1 MFSRVIPKLSLRLIR
16 HSSTTS
22 HLPTVYALST
32 HFARSAIGVV
42 RISGT
47 HSEYV
52 LQQLTK
58 QPIPKT
64 RVASVRK
71 LYEPN
76 TSKLLDECLAIL
88 FKSPKSY
95 TGEDLVELHLH
106 GGTAVIQ
113 AVLKSIESLHS
124 EERSIRY
131 AEAGDFSKR
140 AFQNGRF
147 DLTEIEGIRELID
160 AETESQRQGV
170 MSSVTGSNK
179 QMFLEWREKMVD
191 SAGLLTAIID
201 FAEDS
206 EIEDIKHIY
215 DTVDQKIKELED
227 DITRFLKRTEGSEVL
242 LKGIKLTLLGPPNA
256 GKSSI
261 LNQLANE
268 EAAIVSDIAGTTR
281 DIINIPLNIQG
292 YKVVIG
298 DTAGIRDLAKAD
310 KIEAEGIKR
319 AKMQAQV
326 GDLVVV
332 VLGTDN
338 MTIEDELVDMVKLLS
353 SEKKVLVV
361 LNKCDLVKEENV
373 DYFVNDVSCRL
384 GIPQENFIP
393 VSCLDEKGLDMLSAQ
408 LTSEFKR
415 ISSTET
421 TEPIIIT
428 QRVKDILINDVLA
441 GFKEFQTYKD
451 LDDVVIATES
461 LTQSIEGIG
470 KITGETVGVEEVL
483 GVVFSSFC
491 VGK

>member
-1 MFSRVIPKLSLRLIR
+1 M
-16 HSSTTS
+16 
-22 HLPTVYALST
+22 
-32 HFARSAIGVV
+32 
-42 RISGT
+42 
-47 HSEYV
+47 
-52 LQQLTK
+52 
-58 QPIPKT
+58 
-64 RVASVRK
+64 
-71 LYEPN
+71 
-76 TSKLLDECLAIL
+76 LDEALAIY
-88 FKSPKSY
+88 FKGPKSY

-106 GGTAVIQ
+106 GGTAVIR
-113 AVLKSIESLHS
+113 AVLKAIESLHTP
-124 EERSIRY
+124 ENPIRY
-131 AEAGDFSKR
+131 AEAGEFSRR

-160 AETESQRQGV
+160 AETESQREGV
-170 MSSVTGSNK
+170 MSSVTGGNK
-179 QMFLEWREKMVD
+179 ELFLSWRTKMVD
-191 SAGLLTAIID
+191 SVGLLTAIID

-206 EIEDIKHIY
+206 DIEDIKNIY
-215 DTVDQKIKELED
+215 SNVDKKIKELES
-227 DITRFLKRTEGSEVL
+227 DIRKFLERTQRSEVL

-261 LNQLANE
+261 LNRLANE

-281 DIINIPLNIQG
+281 DIINVPLNIQG

-310 KIEAEGIKR
+310 SIEIEGIKR
-319 AKMQAQV
+319 AKLQAQL

-338 MTIEDELVDMVKLLS
+338 LEIENELVDMVQVLS
-353 SEKKVLVV
+353 TQKKILVV
-361 LNKCDLVKEENV
+361 LNKCDLIPKENV
-373 DYFVNDVSCRL
+373 KSVISDISAKLN
-384 GIPQENFIP
+384 IPQKQFLP
-393 VSCLDEKGLDMLSAQ
+393 VSCIDNEGIDQ
-408 LTSEFKR
+408 LGNQLVSEFKR

-421 TEPIIIT
+421 TEPVIVT
-428 QRVKDILINDVLA
+428 QRVKDILINDVLQ
-441 GFKEFQTYKD
+441 GFQEFQFYKD